1 MTTKQDREEDRRRR
15 DQEKRLQ
22 IQERADRLEALL
34 GGEVWTFSSEGVIL
48 TPDQV
53 DALLAMTGPARLFAE
68 DRAANP
74 GKYGTVNPGPG
85 DPGKHDGT
93 T

>member
-1 MTTKQDREEDRRRR
+1 MATKKERDADKRRQ

-34 GGEVWTFSSEGVIL
+34 GGEVWTDGSVGVVL

-53 DALLAMTGPARLFAE
+53 DALLALMDDQVTSAYERGTWAGQE
-68 DRAANP
+68 SAAP
-74 GKYGTVNPGPG
+74 
-85 DPGKHDGT
+85 
-93 T
+93 

>member
-1 MTTKQDREEDRRRR
+1 MAIKPDLEEIRRVQQARRDRR
-15 DQEKRLQ
+15 
-22 IQERADRLEALL
+22 ERIEAQTERIEALI
-34 GGEVWTFSSEGVIL
+34 GGEVWTYGDKGLIL

-53 DALLAMTGPARLFAE
+53 DALLAMT
-68 DRAANP
+68 RAA
-74 GKYGTVNPGPG
+74 NPGPG